1 MDTDNN
7 KKKEDKIIDK
17 VAIATGNADTVSRY
31 GSANG
36 EHIVA
41 YKGIDNETGQ
51 IYSKGLKQISES
63 RVHPDYKKSNIK
75 QQSGYSAEV
84 KSAAKKMRKSI
95 SMEIQNREHQE
106 QMIFP
111 CNQTAKEILLVELTI
126 NFMIL
131 QKLTT
136 MECMSMEQQAS

>member
-51 IYSKGLKQISES
+51 IY
-63 RVHPDYKKSNIK
+63 
-75 QQSGYSAEV
+75 
-84 KSAAKKMRKSI
+84 
-95 SMEIQNREHQE
+95 
-106 QMIFP
+106 
-111 CNQTAKEILLVELTI
+111 
-126 NFMIL
+126 L
-131 QKLTT
+131 Q
-136 MECMSMEQQAS
+136 